1 MDTDVL
7 LSARDLRV
15 QAGGRDLLAGLDL
28 DLTTGEVVAIRG
40 PSGSGKTTLLRSLA
54 MLQDPAGGDLRLQGR
69 SPDQVGWTAWRR
81 QVCLVAQLPA
91 VFAGSVQGNLARPF
105 GFRGTGASFHADQAR
120 ALLDDLL
127 LADVDLAAGAARL
140 SVGQQQRVCTARALL
155 LQPVVLLLDEPTS
168 ALDPA
173 AATALEDRV
182 RADVERRG
190 AAALVVSH
198 DPARADR
205 WCDRVLDVAPYL
217 SGGAA

>member
-1 MDTDVL
+1 MAAEIL
-7 LSARDLRV
+7 LSARELRV
-15 QAGGRDLLAGLDL
+15 QAGGRDLLAGFDL
-28 DLTTGEVVAIRG
+28 ILAPGEVVAVRG

-54 MLQDPAGGDLRLQGR
+54 MLQDPAGGEVRLRGL
-69 SPDQVGWTAWRR
+69 SPAEIGWSAWRR
-81 QVCLVAQLPA
+81 QICLVAQLPA
-91 VFAGSVQGNLARPF
+91 IFPGSVQANLLRPF
-105 GFRGTGASFHADQAR
+105 TFRGADRAFPADRAR

-127 LADVDLAAGAARL
+127 LADVDLAAGAVRL

-155 LQPVVLLLDEPTS
+155 LEPVVLLLDEPTS

-173 AATALEDRV
+173 AATALEDHV

-205 WCDRVLDVAPYL
+205 WCDRVLDVSTYL
-217 SGGAA
+217 CGGAA